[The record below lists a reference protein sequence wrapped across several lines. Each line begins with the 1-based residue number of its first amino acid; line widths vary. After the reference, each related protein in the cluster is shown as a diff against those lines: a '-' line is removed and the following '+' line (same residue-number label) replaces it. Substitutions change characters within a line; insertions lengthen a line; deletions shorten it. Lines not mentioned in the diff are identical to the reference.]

1 MKKIISLLIALLIG
15 ALASWN
21 TPKAPETPQNA
32 GFEAI
37 TAEVEEQT
45 AEEESPAEALVEE
58 TVTEEE
64 QDETLAVLL
73 EPEETAASI
82 PEPPAETEP
91 TKMMVIDET
100 VAPEEPTQSEPGE
113 GHEPFPIIEPEKV
126 SGENTDTAP
135 TIEEES
141 YEPTVAEEVTVIQEQ
156 TEVAEEPS
164 TQATEPIYNPSL
176 GKRPYEEPADEH
188 GGAMNADDLV
198 GPDGL
203 RCGEG
208 IHF

>member
-1 MKKIISLLIALLIG
+1 M
-15 ALASWN
+15 
-21 TPKAPETPQNA
+21 
-32 GFEAI
+32 
-37 TAEVEEQT
+37 
-45 AEEESPAEALVEE
+45 
-58 TVTEEE
+58 TEEE
-64 QDETLAVLL
+64 QDEPTAVLI
-73 EPEETAASI
+73 EPEETEAFA
-82 PEPPAETEP
+82 PEPPAETES
-91 TKMMVIDET
+91 TKCTARAEYSTTEEAVVNEHGEGRKPSPITE
-100 VAPEEPTQSEPGE
+100 PEQSPGE
-113 GHEPFPIIEPEKV
+113 I
-126 SGENTDTAP
+126 TDTAP

-176 GKRPYEEPADEH
+176 GKRPSEEPVDEH
-188 GGAMNADDLV
+188 GIGVNADDLV

>member
-1 MKKIISLLIALLIG
+1 MKKLISLLIALLIG

-21 TPKAPETPQNA
+21 APKAHVTPQNA

-45 AEEESPAEALVEE
+45 AEEESPTETLVEE

-64 QDETLAVLL
+64 QDEPTAVLI
-73 EPEETAASI
+73 EPEETEAFA
-82 PEPPAETEP
+82 PEPPAETES
-91 TKMMVIDET
+91 TKCT
-100 VAPEEPTQSEPGE
+100 VRAEYSTTEEAVVNEHGEGRKPSPITKLEQNPGE
-113 GHEPFPIIEPEKV
+113 I
-126 SGENTDTAP
+126 TDTAP
-135 TIEEES
+135 TFEEES

-176 GKRPYEEPADEH
+176 GKRPYEEPVDEH
-188 GGAMNADDLV
+188 GIGVNADDLV

>member
-1 MKKIISLLIALLIG
+1 MKRIISLLIALLIG

-21 TPKAPETPQNA
+21 TPKAPVTPQNA

-37 TAEVEEQT
+37 TAEVGEQT

-64 QDETLAVLL
+64 QDEPTAVLI

-82 PEPPAETEP
+82 PEPTAETELTEP
-91 TKMMVIDET
+91 TAVDEIAT
-100 VAPEEPTQSEPGE
+100 PEEPTKTESGE
-113 GHEPFPIIEPEKV
+113 GRKPFPIIESEKV

-164 TQATEPIYNPSL
+164 TQAAEPIYNPSL
-176 GKRPYEEPADEH
+176 GKRPYEEPVDEH
-188 GGAMNADDLV
+188 GIGVNADDLV

>member
-1 MKKIISLLIALLIG
+1 MKRIISLLIALLIG

-21 TPKAPETPQNA
+21 TTKASETPQNA

-45 AEEESPAEALVEE
+45 AEEESPAEALVEG

-64 QDETLAVLL
+64 QDEPTAVLI

-82 PEPPAETEP
+82 PEP
-91 TKMMVIDET
+91 TKPKAVVEI
-100 VAPEEPTQSEPGE
+100 ASPEESTKTEHGE
-113 GHEPFPIIEPEKV
+113 GREPFPITEPEQ
-126 SGENTDTAP
+126 SPGEITDTAP
-135 TIEEES
+135 TIKKES

-156 TEVAEEPS
+156 SEVAEEPS
-164 TQATEPIYNPSL
+164 IQAAEPIYNPSL
-176 GKRPYEEPADEH
+176 GKRPYEEPVDEH
-188 GGAMNADDLV
+188 GIGVNADDLV
-198 GPDGL
+198 EPDGL

>member
-1 MKKIISLLIALLIG
+1 MKKLISLLTALLIG

-21 TPKAPETPQNA
+21 APKAPVTPQNA

-45 AEEESPAEALVEE
+45 AEEESPAEALVEG

-64 QDETLAVLL
+64 QDEPTAVLI
-73 EPEETAASI
+73 EPEEIEAFAT
-82 PEPPAETEP
+82 EPPAETES
-91 TKMMVIDET
+91 TKSEAADET
-100 VAPEEPTQSEPGE
+100 TEEAVMNEHGEGRKPSPITEPEQVPGE
-113 GHEPFPIIEPEKV
+113 N
-126 SGENTDTAP
+126 SDTAP
-135 TIEEES
+135 TFEEES

-156 TEVAEEPS
+156 TEVTEDLS
-164 TQATEPIYNPSL
+164 TQAAEPIYNPSL
-176 GKRPYEEPADEH
+176 GIRPYEEPVDEH
-188 GGAMNADDLV
+188 GIGVNADDLV